1 MTALTLR
8 HAHTPF
14 LFGVL
19 WYTFP
24 SLPTIFRPRHWFA
37 GNGGLFRD
45 VYFAVVC
52 SSHDFDFLDV
62 AFFDFLDVDFLD
74 VDFFDF
80 LGFDFDFGFDFGFG
94 FEALG
99 LFDALGALGL
109 FEGREADLTLGL
121 FEGREALDFR
131 TDIDLDFGFGLDFD
145 FGAERAPDLAE
156 TRTGIWGVFFSWG
169 LELRFFNGPRIKKN
183 CDRMGPRATKQNSY
197 RVAMDRGM
205 KLVADPSRRS
215 SRPSSLVKD
224 KKLKKKLK
232 H

>member
-1 MTALTLR
+1 MTALTALTALTLR

-14 LFGVL
+14 LFGLL

-62 AFFDFLDVDFLD
+62 AFFDFC
-74 VDFFDF
+74 
-80 LGFDFDFGFDFGFG
+80 FDFGFEAESLFDFGFEA

-99 LFDALGALGL
+99 LFDFGFEALGALGL
-109 FEGREADLTLGL
+109 FEGRETDLTLGL

-131 TDIDLDFGFGLDFD
+131 TDFDLDFGFDFGFGFD
-145 FGAERAPDLAE
+145 FCFGAERAPDLDA
-156 TRTGIWGVFFSWG
+156 TRTGICFFFLG
-169 LELRFFNGPRIKKN
+169 TGATFFL
-183 CDRMGPRATKQNSY
+183 
-197 RVAMDRGM
+197 MDR
-205 KLVADPSRRS
+205 A
-215 SRPSSLVKD
+215 
-224 KKLKKKLK
+224 
-232 H
+232 

>member
-1 MTALTLR
+1 LR

-62 AFFDFLDVDFLD
+62 AFFDV
-74 VDFFDF
+74 
-80 LGFDFDFGFDFGFG
+80 GFAEGLFDFGFETF
-94 FEALG
+94 G
-99 LFDALGALGL
+99 LFDFEAFDFRFEAFGLFDFEAFEAFGALGL
-109 FEGREADLTLGL
+109 FEGRETDLTLGL

-131 TDIDLDFGFGLDFD
+131 TDFDLDFGFGFGFDFD
-145 FGAERAPDLAE
+145 FGFDFGFGAERAPDLAA
-156 TRTGIWGVFFSWG
+156 TRTGIEGFFFLG
-169 LELRFFNGPRIKKN
+169 TGATFFL
-183 CDRMGPRATKQNSY
+183 
-197 RVAMDRGM
+197 MDR
-205 KLVADPSRRS
+205 A
-215 SRPSSLVKD
+215 
-224 KKLKKKLK
+224 
-232 H
+232 

>member
-1 MTALTLR
+1 MTLR

-52 SSHDFDFLDV
+52 SSHDFAFV
-62 AFFDFLDVDFLD
+62 FFDVLEVDFCFDFLD

-80 LGFDFDFGFDFGFG
+80 LDVDFDFDFGFG

-121 FEGREALDFR
+121 LEALDFR
-131 TDIDLDFGFGLDFD
+131 TDIDFGFGFGLDFD
-145 FGAERAPDLAE
+145 FGAERAPDLLDFAE
-156 TRTGIWGVFFSWG
+156 TRTGIWVFFSWG
-169 LELRFFNGPRIKKN
+169 LELRFF
-183 CDRMGPRATKQNSY
+183 
-197 RVAMDRGM
+197 
-205 KLVADPSRRS
+205 
-215 SRPSSLVKD
+215 
-224 KKLKKKLK
+224 
-232 H
+232 

>member
-52 SSHDFDFLDV
+52 SSHDFVFCFDFLEVD
-62 AFFDFLDVDFLD
+62 FFDFLDA
-74 VDFFDF
+74 DFFDF
-80 LGFDFDFGFDFGFG
+80 LGFDFG

-99 LFDALGALGL
+99 LFDFEAFGAFGALGL

-121 FEGREALDFR
+121 LEGREALDFR
-131 TDIDLDFGFGLDFD
+131 TDIDFDFGFGLDFD

-156 TRTGIWGVFFSWG
+156 TRTGICGFFSWG
-169 LELRFFNGPRIKKN
+169 LELRFFNGPRIKKIFVTGWGH
-183 CDRMGPRATKQNSY
+183 RTEFLPRIDGSWEEA
-197 RVAMDRGM
+197 GG
-205 KLVADPSRRS
+205 RS
-215 SRPSSLVKD
+215 IETIEP
-224 KKLKKKLK
+224 LKIKN
-232 H
+232 

>member
-1 MTALTLR
+1 
-8 HAHTPF
+8 

-52 SSHDFDFLDV
+52 SSHDFAFCFDVLEV
-62 AFFDFLDVDFLD
+62 AFFDFLDVDF
-74 VDFFDF
+74 FDF
-80 LGFDFDFGFDFGFG
+80 LEVDFDFGFDFGFG

-99 LFDALGALGL
+99 LFDALGTFGL

-131 TDIDLDFGFGLDFD
+131 TDIDLDFGFDFDFD
-145 FGAERAPDLAE
+145 FGAERPPDLAE
-156 TRTGIWGVFFSWG
+156 TRTGIWVFFLGDW
-169 LELRFFNGPRIKKN
+169 
-183 CDRMGPRATKQNSY
+183 SY
-197 RVAMDRGM
+197 VFLMDR
-205 KLVADPSRRS
+205 A
-215 SRPSSLVKD
+215 
-224 KKLKKKLK
+224 
-232 H
+232 

>member
-1 MTALTLR
+1 MTALTALTLR

-14 LFGVL
+14 LFGLL

-62 AFFDFLDVDFLD
+62 AFFDFC
-74 VDFFDF
+74 
-80 LGFDFDFGFDFGFG
+80 FDFGFEAESLFDFGFEA

-99 LFDALGALGL
+99 LFDFGFEALGALGL
-109 FEGREADLTLGL
+109 FEGRETDLTLGL

-131 TDIDLDFGFGLDFD
+131 TDFDLDFRFDFGLDFGFDFD
-145 FGAERAPDLAE
+145 FCFGAERAPDLDA
-156 TRTGIWGVFFSWG
+156 TRTGIWVFFLGDWSYV
-169 LELRFFNGPRIKKN
+169 FFNGPRIKKN
-183 CDRMGPRATKQNSY
+183 LRPEGPPNKFLPVRDDAGASINTNFWLIKF
-197 RVAMDRGM
+197 MLP
-205 KLVADPSRRS
+205 KRRFQ
-215 SRPSSLVKD
+215 
-224 KKLKKKLK
+224 
-232 H
+232 

>member
-1 MTALTLR
+1 M
-8 HAHTPF
+8 
-14 LFGVL
+14 L

-52 SSHDFDFLDV
+52 SSHDFVFC
-62 AFFDFLDVDFLD
+62 FDFLEVDFCFDFLD

-80 LGFDFDFGFDFGFG
+80 LDVDFG

-99 LFDALGALGL
+99 LFEALGALGL

-121 FEGREALDFR
+121 FEALDFS
-131 TDIDLDFGFGLDFD
+131 TDFGFDFGFGFDFDFDFDFD

-156 TRTGIWGVFFSWG
+156 TRTGICVFFSWG
-169 LELRFFNGPRIKKN
+169 LELRFF
-183 CDRMGPRATKQNSY
+183 
-197 RVAMDRGM
+197 
-205 KLVADPSRRS
+205 
-215 SRPSSLVKD
+215 
-224 KKLKKKLK
+224 
-232 H
+232 